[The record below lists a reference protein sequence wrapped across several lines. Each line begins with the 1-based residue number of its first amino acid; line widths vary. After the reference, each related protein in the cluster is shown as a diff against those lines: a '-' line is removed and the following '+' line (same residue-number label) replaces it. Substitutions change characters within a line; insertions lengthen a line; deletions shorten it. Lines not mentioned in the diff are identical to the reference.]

1 MFLQKCGFNVH
12 NWDLLTFHPIIGE
25 LYKQMYIPTVSQHI
39 SPDMFYENVCVVLM
53 CFAQKLIGH
62 IFNFEK

>member
-25 LYKQMYIPTVSQHI
+25 LYKQMYIPTVWQHI

-53 CFAQKLIGH
+53 CFALNWSVTYLI
-62 IFNFEK
+62 FEK